1 MWSMKIRLSPV
12 LKVELGVSLKNRK
25 SHFCLN
31 LRDTLKEQILLGIA
45 GRRGALQA
53 GGGGGGLWM
62 LPCSESWTLQ
72 IH

>member
-53 GGGGGGLWM
+53 GGLWM
-62 LPCSESWTLQ
+62 PPCSESWTLQ
-72 IH
+72 FH